1 MRKQYKRV
9 LASAMAAILIWNT
22 CGWQVPALAASVV
35 YQVEEI
41 EQLPEEVLYQEVPYG
56 TKYKDLEL
64 PDKLK
69 MLVLTED
76 EETWDEEADDGGLV
90 VLILLLHPSFGVW
103 LMKPKQMN
111 LSVKHRSQ
119 MRMRQSKQQLR
130 PMQMIFIPAKT
141 GKMLRSAGCCAKIA
155 VKKKHMLEKLRVSM
169 YSMRS

>member
-76 EETWDEEADDGGLV
+76 EETWDEEADET
-90 VLILLLHPSFGVW
+90 I
-103 LMKPKQMN
+103 
-111 LSVKHRSQ
+111 
-119 MRMRQSKQQLR
+119 
-130 PMQMIFIPAKT
+130 KT
-141 GKMLRSAGCCAKIA
+141 ATSSDADDIYSGEDWKMLRSAGCCAKIA
-155 VKKKHMLEKLRVSM
+155 VKKKHMMEKLRVSM

>member
-41 EQLPEEVLYQEVPYG
+41 EQLPEEVLYQEVSYG

-76 EETWDEEADDGGLV
+76 EETWDEEADDGGAGSAD
-90 VLILLLHPSFGVW
+90 IATPS
-103 LMKPKQMN
+103 
-111 LSVKHRSQ
+111 
-119 MRMRQSKQQLR
+119 QLR
-130 PMQMIFIPAKT
+130 RMVDEAETDEPICKASQSDADETIKT
-141 GKMLRSAGCCAKIA
+141 ATSSDADDIYSGEDWKDVKIRWVLCENRS
-155 VKKKHMLEKLRVSM
+155 E
-169 YSMRS
+169 

>member
-76 EETWDEEADDGGLV
+76 EETWDEEADDGGAGSAD
-90 VLILLLHPSFGVW
+90 IATPSQ
-103 LMKPKQMN
+103 L
-111 LSVKHRSQ
+111 R
-119 MRMRQSKQQLR
+119 RMVDEAELR

-155 VKKKHMLEKLRVSM
+155 VKKKHMMEKLRVSM

>member
-35 YQVEEI
+35 YQVEEL

-76 EETWDEEADDGGLV
+76 EETWDEEADDGGAGSAD
-90 VLILLLHPSFGVW
+90 IATPS
-103 LMKPKQMN
+103 
-111 LSVKHRSQ
+111 
-119 MRMRQSKQQLR
+119 QLR
-130 PMQMIFIPAKT
+130 RMVDEAETDEPIRKA
-141 GKMLRSAGCCAKIA
+141 S
-155 VKKKHMLEKLRVSM
+155 
-169 YSMRS
+169 

>member
-130 PMQMIFIPAKT
+130 LMLMIFIPAKA
-141 GKMLRSAGCCAKIA
+141 GKMLRFVGSCAKIV
-155 VKKKHMLEKLRVSM
+155 VKKKHTMAKRLGSM
-169 YSMRS
+169 YLTRS

>member
-1 MRKQYKRV
+1 M
-9 LASAMAAILIWNT
+9 
-22 CGWQVPALAASVV
+22 V

-90 VLILLLHPSFGVW
+90 VLILLLHP
-103 LMKPKQMN
+103 
-111 LSVKHRSQ
+111 
-119 MRMRQSKQQLR
+119 
-130 PMQMIFIPAKT
+130 A
-141 GKMLRSAGCCAKIA
+141 SAYG
-155 VKKKHMLEKLRVSM
+155 
-169 YSMRS
+169 

>member
-56 TKYKDLEL
+56 TKYKDG
-64 PDKLK
+64 
-69 MLVLTED
+69 
-76 EETWDEEADDGGLV
+76 GGLV

-155 VKKKHMLEKLRVSM
+155 VKKKHMMEKLRVSM

>member
-76 EETWDEEADDGGLV
+76 EETWDEEADDG
-90 VLILLLHPSFGVW
+90 

-155 VKKKHMLEKLRVSM
+155 VKKKHMMEKLRVSM

>member
-76 EETWDEEADDGGLV
+76 EETWDEEADDGGAGSAD
-90 VLILLLHPSFGVW
+90 IATPS
-103 LMKPKQMN
+103 
-111 LSVKHRSQ
+111 
-119 MRMRQSKQQLR
+119 QLR
-130 PMQMIFIPAKT
+130 RMVDEAETDEPIRKASQSDADETIKTATSFHTVLIPAKT

-155 VKKKHMLEKLRVSM
+155 VKKKHMMEKLRVSM

>member
-69 MLVLTED
+69 NGTPNSRYFSDELGVPNFLINTE
-76 EETWDEEADDGGLV
+76 
-90 VLILLLHPSFGVW
+90 
-103 LMKPKQMN
+103 QMFA
-111 LSVKHRSQ
+111 
-119 MRMRQSKQQLR
+119 
-130 PMQMIFIPAKT
+130 I
-141 GKMLRSAGCCAKIA
+141 
-155 VKKKHMLEKLRVSM
+155 
-169 YSMRS
+169 